1 MEIKFKER
9 KQRKKEEKTNHCCGQ
24 YVAWIFPLQT
34 FNRQVQVKVKN
45 GLENGVENCFLNNLV
60 TYHFRLCLGRHT
72 SRLASLFTVF
82 FRSFLYSC
90 FVFLQRI
97 VKDPSVS
104 ERNPSLP
111 VELSLCQLEKE
122 GVISHVHSQRSLEK
136 RWV

>member
-9 KQRKKEEKTNHCCGQ
+9 KRRKNEGKTNHCCGQ
-24 YVAWIFPLQT
+24 YVAWILPLQT
-34 FNRQVQVKVKN
+34 FNRQVLVEVKN
-45 GLENGVENCFLNNLV
+45 GLESFFLNNLV
-60 TYHFRLCLGRHT
+60 TYHFMLCLGRHT
-72 SRLASLFTVF
+72 SRLASMFTVF
-82 FRSFLYSC
+82 FVPFLYSC

>member
-1 MEIKFKER
+1 MLRETHLKA
-9 KQRKKEEKTNHCCGQ
+9 C
-24 YVAWIFPLQT
+24 L
-34 FNRQVQVKVKN
+34 
-45 GLENGVENCFLNNLV
+45 LV
-60 TYHFRLCLGRHT
+60 YC
-72 SRLASLFTVF
+72 F
-82 FRSFLYSC
+82 FRSFLYIR

>member
-1 MEIKFKER
+1 MEVKFKER
-9 KQRKKEEKTNHCCGQ
+9 KRRKKEEKASHCCGQ
-24 YVAWIFPLQT
+24 YIAWIFPLQT

-45 GLENGVENCFLNNLV
+45 GLENCFLLIILFQVMLRETHLKACLLV
-60 TYHFRLCLGRHT
+60 YC
-72 SRLASLFTVF
+72 F

>member
-1 MEIKFKER
+1 MKFKER
-9 KQRKKEEKTNHCCGQ
+9 KRRKKEEKTNHCCGQ
-24 YVAWIFPLQT
+24 YVAWIFPVQT
-34 FNRQVQVKVKN
+34 FSRQVLVEVKN
-45 GLENGVENCFLNNLV
+45 GLENCFLNNLFYLPFHV
-60 TYHFRLCLGRHT
+60 MLRETHLKACLH
-72 SRLASLFTVF
+72 VDCF
-82 FRSFLYSC
+82 FPSFLYSC

-97 VKDPSVS
+97 VQDPSVS

>member
-1 MEIKFKER
+1 MKIKFKER

-24 YVAWIFPLQT
+24 YVAWIFPVQT
-34 FNRQVQVKVKN
+34 FSRQVLVEVKN
-45 GLENGVENCFLNNLV
+45 GLENCFLNNLV
-60 TYHFRLCLGRHT
+60 TYHFRLYLGRHT

>member
-1 MEIKFKER
+1 MEVKFKER
-9 KQRKKEEKTNHCCGQ
+9 KRRKTEEKANHCSGQ
-24 YVAWIFPLQT
+24 YVAWIFSLQI
-34 FNRQVQVKVKN
+34 FNRQVQGEVKN
-45 GLENGVENCFLNNLV
+45 GLENSLLNNLV
-60 TYHFRLCLGRHT
+60 SYHFMLYLGRH
-72 SRLASLFTVF
+72 LKACLYVYCL

-97 VKDPSVS
+97 VRDPSVS

>member
-9 KQRKKEEKTNHCCGQ
+9 KRRKTEEKSYHCSGQ
-24 YVAWIFPLQT
+24 YVAWIFSLQI
-34 FNRQVQVKVKN
+34 FNKQGQVEVKN
-45 GLENGVENCFLNNLV
+45 GLENSLLNNLV
-60 TYHFRLCLGRHT
+60 SYHFMLYLGRHI
-72 SRLASLFTVF
+72 SRLASMFTVF
-82 FRSFLYSC
+82 FVPFYIAV

-97 VKDPSVS
+97 VRDPYVS

-136 RWV
+136 R